1 MSNPYD
7 VVRQFEA
14 ALAEY
19 TGAPYVVSTT
29 SCTAALMLAVAWH
42 LRDRDGYVTTDGI
55 RVYELNP
62 PAIEIPRLTY
72 VGVAQSILNAGGR
85 VSFRDE
91 DWNGHYQLRP
101 LPVWDS
107 ARLFTGGM
115 WEFPWQG
122 VNYRGPPN
130 GYMMCLSFH
139 HTKHLGISTHGGAI
153 LHDNPEADAWLRRS
167 RYDGRAE
174 GVAPKDDTGI
184 IRGWHCYM
192 TPPAAAEG
200 LLRLSCLPRH
210 NDPLPWGPG
219 TNSDYADL
227 SQMEIFK

>member
-29 SCTAALMLAVAWH
+29 SCTAALMLACAWEMIGKSFH
-42 LRDRDGYVTTDGI
+42 VSN
-55 RVYELNP
+55 VFV
-62 PAIEIPRLTY
+62 IPRYTY
-72 VGVAQSILNAGGR
+72 VGVPMSIIHAKGYVGFKEEEW
-85 VSFRDE
+85 VGE
-91 DWNGHYQLRP
+91 YQLEP
-101 LPVWDS
+101 FPIWDC
-107 ARLFTGGM
+107 ARWLRADM
-115 WEFPWQG
+115 
-122 VNYRGPPN
+122 YRAGQ
-130 GYMMCLSFH
+130 MMCLSLH
-139 HTKHLGISTHGGAI
+139 HSKHCGISTHGGAI
-153 LHDNPEADAWLRRS
+153 LHDNAEADAWLRRA